1 LGYCTNHP
9 EKDTS
14 YVCLK
19 HDIYMCRDC
28 LQCRDPQIYCKFR
41 SACAIHFITKR
52 KGNLDN
58 EESSPPQKS
67 CGACGLKN

>member
-1 LGYCTNHP
+1 
-9 EKDTS
+9 
-14 YVCLK
+14 
-19 HDIYMCRDC
+19 MCRDC